1 MIYLQLFIAFL
12 KVGCFAF
19 GGAYSAIPLVSD
31 VVTTYGWMSSNELSY
46 MIAISE
52 STPGPLMINMAT
64 YLGSIQA
71 GIPGAIISTI
81 AVVIP
86 SFTIILIITL
96 FLNNALKNKYI
107 QSIFKGLI
115 PTVIGIILTV
125 GLYMII
131 EYCFID
137 YGIDYYSI
145 FICILIILIYLIYNK
160 LTHKN
165 MSPIM
170 LIVVSGIIGVLVY
183 GI

>member
-1 MIYLQLFIAFL
+1 MIYLQLFVSFL

-31 VVTTYGWMSSNELSY
+31 VVTQYGWMGSEELSY

-64 YLGSIQA
+64 YVGSIQA

-96 FLNNALKNKYI
+96 FLKNALKNKYV
-107 QSIFKGLI
+107 QYVFKGLI
-115 PTVIGIILTV
+115 PCVIGIILSV
-125 GLYMII
+125 GLYMIL
-131 EYCFID
+131 EYCLID

-145 FICILIILIYLIYNK
+145 LILLILIIIYILYNK
-160 LTHKN
+160 FKHKK

-170 LIVVSGIIGVLVY
+170 LIVVSGILGILVY